1 MSAHELIGK
10 QPSYV
15 CFGCGM
21 FTKTLR
27 TMVEHLLRCQ
37 EHPIPKNRPV
47 FRSIRE
53 EARRHLFLRKVNQEV
68 FVCARCNK
76 YQTLECTAFARH
88 QDYCLIRPNRDIS
101 TVKCASERRRRQRKR
116 GPRRQTLDDKL
127 VEIQLLCTGIDAT
140 SDPTAEE
147 SVAKESM
154 CNVKESMSAAKE
166 GIAKEPKITAKESR
180 CNVKESMSA
189 AKESIAKESIDKESV
204 SMAPLVVKRTPKTVT
219 FRLEMKSIGT
229 QTVHSSVA
237 TRSYS
242 SFFKC

>member
-68 FVCARCNK
+68 FVCACCNK

-166 GIAKEPKITAKESR
+166 
-180 CNVKESMSA
+180 
-189 AKESIAKESIDKESV
+189 SIAKESIDKESV